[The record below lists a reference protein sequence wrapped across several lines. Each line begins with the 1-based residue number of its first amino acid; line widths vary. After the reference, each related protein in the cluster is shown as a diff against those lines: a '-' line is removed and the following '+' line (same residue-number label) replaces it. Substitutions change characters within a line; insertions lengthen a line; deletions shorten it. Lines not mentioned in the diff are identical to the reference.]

1 MRIITRRTLIEFWES
16 KRSQRDYKALKA
28 SLESW
33 YHEVRKAQW
42 RNSSDVKKSYAAA
55 SIISSDRVV
64 FNIKG
69 NDYRLVAY
77 VDYPR
82 QWVYIKWIG
91 SHKDYDKIDARKV
104 EYEN

>member
-1 MRIITRRTLIEFWES
+1 VRIISRRTLIEFWDHRRHQ
-16 KRSQRDYKALKA
+16 KDYKGLKA

-42 RNSSDVKKSYAAA
+42 RNSSDVKKSYATA
-55 SIISSDRVV
+55 SIITSDRVV

-69 NDYRLVAY
+69 NDYRLVTY

-82 QWVYIKWIG
+82 QWVFVKWIG
-91 SHKDYDKIDARKV
+91 SHKDYDNIEARKV